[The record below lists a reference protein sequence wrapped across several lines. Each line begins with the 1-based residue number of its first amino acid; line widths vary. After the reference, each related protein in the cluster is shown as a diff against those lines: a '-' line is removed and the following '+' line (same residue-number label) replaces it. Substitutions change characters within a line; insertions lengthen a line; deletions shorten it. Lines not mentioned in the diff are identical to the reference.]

1 MWRAAL
7 DPIHTMGNSTGR
19 TASIPQQR
27 DFKGKNKVEGEC
39 VDYKNLSDVLK
50 NFSWLTKTMLSKYV
64 LLGYKA
70 TKKCKGVFDIKIGA

>member
-1 MWRAAL
+1 MWQAAL

-50 NFSWLTKTMLSKYV
+50 NFSWLTKLCCLSMSSW
-64 LLGYKA
+64 A
-70 TKKCKGVFDIKIGA
+70 IKLRRNAKEYLT